1 MEANYLGLDDED
13 YLSIGF
19 DFDFGI
25 AVIDSLPDHD
35 RDMSDEN
42 NLEVVYADN
51 VYLSMLLTNH
61 CRSLVG
67 LVCTEEVP

>member
-1 MEANYLGLDDED
+1 MEANYLDLDDED

-19 DFDFGI
+19 DFDFGT
-25 AVIDSLPDHD
+25 AVIGSLPDHD